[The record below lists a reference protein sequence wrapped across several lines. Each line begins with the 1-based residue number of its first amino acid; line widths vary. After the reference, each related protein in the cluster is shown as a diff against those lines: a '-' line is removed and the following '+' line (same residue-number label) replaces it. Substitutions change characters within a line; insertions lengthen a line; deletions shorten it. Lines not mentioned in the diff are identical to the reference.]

1 MKVLFVCHS
10 GVVSGAERALLD
22 LLDVLPEAVSATVAC
37 PAGEL
42 QEILRAQGVD
52 VVDLP
57 EAAGSLRLDTRQV
70 IGAVTGIVRSGWAL
84 NRLVRELS
92 PDVVHANSLRAGL
105 VVLTA
110 NTGRKA
116 PTVVHVHDVLPRTRV
131 ADLVRQ
137 ILVRRTD
144 AVVGVSRYATERFT
158 EGTRGA
164 RTYTFYNPINTDR
177 YSMIGETREQARER
191 AGLRSSGPLLGIVAQ
206 ITPWKGHDVA
216 IRALPE
222 VLKSHPD
229 ACLLIVGA
237 PKFAGPSVRFDN
249 RKYLLE
255 LEQLTSDLQ
264 LDGHVQFL
272 GEREDV
278 PAIMRSLDVL
288 LCPSWEEPFGRSV
301 VEAMA
306 VGTPVVATAVG
317 GPSEIIRD
325 GTDGTLLPPR
335 EMDLW
340 SRAIISLLDDPG
352 LRESYGRRASESVRA
367 RFDRRSYADRVVA
380 MYEELTAGHIAKP
393 GSSASS
399 RRPLRILFLEHGA
412 EMGGAQHSLMELMR
426 ALSGQHTVAL
436 ACPEGPLA
444 TEIRKLGVEVLVVP
458 PSQLTFRLGS
468 PVAVLEASRSILAR
482 RAMRAAVR
490 SWRPDVVHANTLR
503 AGLLAPRT
511 RTAPLVV
518 HCRDLLPSGSVAAL
532 VKRTIVRRSSAVV
545 AVSRTVAA
553 RLTGRRSSPTP
564 VFVVDNP
571 VDTARFDPD
580 AVDRPSARKALG
592 ITGEPVIAVIAQITP
607 WKGQLRAVRILAEL
621 QRPHPDAR
629 LLLAGETKFIGRA
642 TSYDNQAYERELKST
657 IAELGLERSVDWLGE
672 RKDVETV
679 LACTDVL
686 LVPST
691 EEPFGRT
698 VIEALAM
705 NIPVIATNA
714 GGPAE
719 VIRPGLDGYTL
730 PPDDLGA
737 WVTAITRVLTET
749 TESSRSYAIERFS
762 TERHA
767 EQILSVYHEV
777 LSAAVPVHSRRRLG
791 ASSN

>member
-1 MKVLFVCHS
+1 MKILFVCHS
-10 GVVSGAERALLD
+10 GIVSGAERALLD
-22 LLDVLPEAVSATVAC
+22 LLDALPETVSATVAC

-42 QEILRAQGVD
+42 QEMLRAQGID
-52 VVDLP
+52 FVDLP
-57 EAAGSLRLDTRQV
+57 EAAGSLRLDPRQLV
-70 IGAVTGIVRSGWAL
+70 GAVTGIIRSGWAL
-84 NRLVRELS
+84 NRIVRELS

-105 VVLTA
+105 VAVSA
-110 NTGRKA
+110 NTVRRA

-131 ADLVRQ
+131 ADGIRRL
-137 ILVRRTD
+137 LVRRTD
-144 AVVGVSRYATERFT
+144 AAVGVSRYATERFT
-158 EGTRGA
+158 DGTRGA
-164 RTYTFYNPINTDR
+164 RTYTFYNPIDIDR
-177 YSMIGETREQARER
+177 YSMIEETPGQARER
-191 AGLRSSGPLLGIVAQ
+191 AGLRLSGPLLGVVAQ

-216 IRALPE
+216 IKALPK
-222 VLKSHPD
+222 VLASHPD
-229 ACLLIVGA
+229 ARLLIVGA
-237 PKFAGPSVRFDN
+237 PKFAGPRVRFDN
-249 RKYLLE
+249 RGYLLE
-255 LEQLTSDLQ
+255 LEQLTSDLH
-264 LDGHVQFL
+264 LNEHVQFL
-272 GEREDV
+272 GERKDI
-278 PAIMRSLDVL
+278 PAIVRSLDLL

-301 VEAMA
+301 IEAMA
-306 VGTPVVATAVG
+306 VGTPVVATNVG

-325 GTDGTLLPPR
+325 GTDGVLLPPR
-335 EMDLW
+335 EVDQW
-340 SRAIISLLDDPG
+340 SRALISLLDDPG

-367 RFDRRSYADRVVA
+367 RFDRRSYADQVMS
-380 MYEELTAGHIAKP
+380 MYEDLTAGYIAKP
-393 GSSASS
+393 RSSASPV
-399 RRPLRILFLEHGA
+399 RPLRILFLEHGA
-412 EMGGAQHSLMELMR
+412 EMGGAQHSLLELVR
-426 ALSGQHTVAL
+426 ALSGEHVVAL

-458 PSQLTFRLGS
+458 PSQLTFRFGS
-468 PVAVLEASRSILAR
+468 PATLIEALRAIRAR
-482 RAMRAAVR
+482 KAMGAAIR

-518 HCRDLLPSGSVAAL
+518 HCRDLLPSGPLAAL
-532 VKRTIVRRSSAVV
+532 VKQTILRRSSAVI
-545 AVSRTVAA
+545 AVSRAAAA
-553 RLTGRRSSPTP
+553 RLTGRRSPPTP

-580 AVDRPSARKALG
+580 TADPPSARTALG

-607 WKGQLRAVRILAEL
+607 WKGQHRAVRILAEL
-621 QRPHPDAR
+621 RRSHPDAR

-657 IAELGLERSVDWLGE
+657 IAELGLESCVDWLGE
-672 RKDVETV
+672 RQDIESV

-705 NIPVIATNA
+705 NIPVIATTA

-719 VIRPGLDGYTL
+719 VIRPGLDGYTV
-730 PPDDLGA
+730 PPDDLGE
-737 WVTAITRVLTET
+737 WVTAIMRVLTDT

-767 EQILSVYHEV
+767 QQV
-777 LSAAVPVHSRRRLG
+777 LSIYQERLIATAAPRRR
-791 ASSN
+791 

>member
-22 LLDVLPEAVSATVAC
+22 LLDALPETVNATVAC
-37 PAGEL
+37 PTGEL
-42 QEILRAQGVD
+42 QEMLSAQGVD
-52 VVDLP
+52 FVDLP

-70 IGAVTGIVRSGWAL
+70 VAAVIGIVRSGRAL
-84 NRLVRELS
+84 NRIVRELS
-92 PDVVHANSLRAGL
+92 PDIVHANSLRAGL
-105 VVLTA
+105 VAVSA
-110 NTGRKA
+110 NTGRRA

-131 ADLVRQ
+131 ADRVRHLL
-137 ILVRRTD
+137 IRRTD
-144 AVVGVSRYATERFT
+144 AAVGVSRYATERFT
-158 EGTRGA
+158 EGTRGTRA
-164 RTYTFYNPINTDR
+164 YTFYNPLNTDR
-177 YSMIGETREQARER
+177 YSIIGETREQAREH
-191 AGLRSSGPLLGIVAQ
+191 AGLPSSVPLLGVVAQ

-216 IRALPE
+216 IKALPK
-222 VLKSHPD
+222 VLESHPD
-229 ACLLIVGA
+229 ARLLIVGA
-237 PKFAGPSVRFDN
+237 PKFAGPTVRFDN
-249 RKYLLE
+249 HRYLLE
-255 LEQLTSDLQ
+255 LEQLTRDLQ

-272 GEREDV
+272 GEREDI
-278 PAIMRSLDVL
+278 PAIVRGLDLL

-301 VEAMA
+301 IEAMA
-306 VGTPVVATAVG
+306 VRTPVVATKVG

-325 GTDGTLLPPR
+325 GTDGVLLPPG
-335 EMDLW
+335 DVDQW

-352 LRESYGRRASESVRA
+352 LREKYGWRASDSVRA
-367 RFDRRSYADRVVA
+367 RFDRRSYADRMVA
-380 MYEELTAGHIAKP
+380 MYEDLTAGYLAKP
-393 GSSASS
+393 RSSASPV
-399 RRPLRILFLEHGA
+399 RRLRILFLEHGA
-412 EMGGAQHSLMELMR
+412 EMGGAQHSLLELVR
-426 ALSGQHTVAL
+426 ALSGQHMVAL

-444 TEIRKLGVEVLVVP
+444 TEIRKLGVEVLAVP
-458 PSQLTFRLGS
+458 PSQLTFRVGS
-468 PVAVLEASRSILAR
+468 PVTLLEASRSILAR

-490 SWRPDVVHANTLR
+490 RWRPDVVHANTLR

-518 HCRDLLPSGSVAAL
+518 HCRDLLPSGPVAAL
-532 VKRTIVRRSSAVV
+532 VKRTILRRSSAVI

-553 RLTGRRSSPTP
+553 RLTGRRPPPIS

-580 AVDRPSARKALG
+580 AVDRLSARKALG

-621 QRPHPDAR
+621 RRSHPDAR

-642 TSYDNQAYERELKST
+642 TSYDNQAYELELKST
-657 IAELGLERSVDWLGE
+657 IAELGLESSVDWLGE
-672 RKDVETV
+672 RRDVETV

-698 VIEALAM
+698 VIEALSM
-705 NIPVIATNA
+705 NIPVIATSA

-730 PPDDLGA
+730 QPDDFGE
-737 WVTAITRVLTET
+737 WVAAITRVLTQT
-749 TESSRSYAIERFS
+749 TESSRSYTIERFS

-767 EQILSVYHEV
+767 EQVLSVYQEL
-777 LSAAVPVHSRRRLG
+777 LSAAAAAGRR
-791 ASSN
+791 